1 MTIKYLPVIPPNLRP
16 IVKLQDKT
24 IIITDL
30 NILYSKIINT
40 NNKLKKIK
48 RMLVPENFLHNELN
62 ALQEDVNLLID
73 NKKNKNKQKLKSIT
87 NRLEGKKGRFR
98 ENLLGKTV
106 DYSGRSV
113 ITVEP
118 KLRLQECGIPIEIAL
133 ELFQPQILKKLLQLK
148 VVANIRQGKKKI
160 KLKQNIILIILEKIT
175 KNNLILLNR
184 APTLH
189 RISLQSFQPILTEDF
204 SIKLHPLVCS
214 AFNADFDG
222 DQMGIHIPLSLK
234 SQAEARI
241 LMISKNNCNSPAT
254 GNSNLSLSQD
264 MVLGCYFL
272 TTENNSLNQL
282 FKRIKIY
289 NTITKP
295 LTDYFSNKIKIHDY
309 IWINQEK
316 NKENTQFIKIKKH
329 KKKFNQMKFILRYK
343 TTIR

>member
-16 IVKLQDKT
+16 IIKLQDKT

-30 NILYSKIINT
+30 NILYNKIINT

-62 ALQEDVNLLID
+62 SLQENVNLLID
-73 NKKNKNKQKLKSIT
+73 NKKNQKLKSIT

-118 KLRLQECGIPIEIAL
+118 KLNLHQCEIPIEIAI
-133 ELFQPQILKKLLQLK
+133 ELFQPHILKKLLQLK
-148 VVANIRQGKKKI
+148 IVNNIRQGKKKI
-160 KLKQNIILIILEKIT
+160 KSKQNIILIVLKKIT
-175 KNNLILLNR
+175 KNYPILLNR

-189 RISLQSFQPILTEDF
+189 RISIQSFQPILTEDF

-234 SQAEARI
+234 AKAEAQI

-254 GNSNLSLSQD
+254 GNSNLLLSQD

-272 TTENNSLNQL
+272 TTESNSLNQIL
-282 FKRIKIY
+282 KHIKIY
-289 NTITKP
+289 NTLKKP
-295 LTDYFSNKIKIHDY
+295 LNDYYKNKVKIHDY
-309 IWINQEK
+309 IWIREGKKQK
-316 NKENTQFIKIKKH
+316 NNDYIKIKKRI
-329 KKKFNQMKFILRYK
+329 KNFNLIKFIVRFK
-343 TTIR
+343 IT